1 MNVICFSNTVSSSSS
16 SSILMTSLLYPT
28 YFPNIA
34 HFWAMVNWDV
44 VYFEVSDNY
53 QKQSY
58 RNRTEI
64 YAANGK
70 LALTV
75 PVSYS
80 QKNRQLYKDVK
91 IANEEQWQIQH
102 LKSLQSAYSMS
113 PFFEFYIDD
122 LMPLFETHFDY
133 ILDFNLKCF
142 EIIVNALQLNIT
154 PKHTKT
160 FVPIAKE
167 KQTTDKTDFRPLVKR
182 NFKTKSLQPYTQ
194 VFTEKHGFIPNLSI
208 LDLLFN
214 EGPNAEL
221 YLKRQKLLL
230 T

>member
-1 MNVICFSNTVSSSSS
+1 ME
-16 SSILMTSLLYPT
+16 SLIYST
-28 YFPNIA
+28 YFPNVA
-34 HFWAMVNWDV
+34 HFWAIVNADSIC
-44 VYFEVSDNY
+44 FEVCDNY

-64 YAANGK
+64 YGANGK

-75 PVSYS
+75 PVSYT

-91 IANEEQWQIQH
+91 IANEDQWQLQH

-113 PFFEFYIDD
+113 PFFEFYIDE
-122 LMPLFETHFDY
+122 LMPLFEEQFDY

-142 EIIVNALQLNIT
+142 EILQNSLQLNIAS
-154 PKHTKT
+154 KHTKI
-160 FVPIAKE
+160 FEKEPIG
-167 KQTTDKTDFRPLVKR
+167 KTDYRNLVKR
-182 NFKTKSLQPYTQ
+182 NFEVDSLEPYTQ

-214 EGPNAEL
+214 EGPNTEL
-221 YLKRQKLLL
+221 YLKRQKLVLSIL
-230 T
+230 

>member
-1 MNVICFSNTVSSSSS
+1 
-16 SSILMTSLLYPT
+16 MTSLLYPT

-34 HFWAMVNWDV
+34 HFWAIVNADS
-44 VYFEVSDNY
+44 VYFEVCDNY

-64 YAANGK
+64 YGANGK

-75 PVSYS
+75 PVSYT

-91 IANEEQWQIQH
+91 IANEEQWQLQH

-122 LMPLFETHFDY
+122 LMPLFEEQFDY

-142 EIIVNALQLNIT
+142 EVLLNSIQLNLT

-160 FVPIAKE
+160 FEKE
-167 KQTTDKTDFRPLVKR
+167 PTGKTDYRNLVKR
-182 NFKTKSLQPYTQ
+182 NFEVNSFQPYTQ
-194 VFTEKHGFIPNLSI
+194 VFAEKHGFIPNLSI
-208 LDLLFN
+208 LDLLCN
-214 EGPNAEL
+214 EGPNTEL
-221 YLKRQKLLL
+221 YLKQQKL
-230 T
+230 